1 LRGDVVDFVVK
12 ENRGTWTSG
21 RGHQSLFFSFGLAL
35 DVLDVGAAQ
44 GQRPGVT
51 VDTEAVLLDRL
62 LLID

>member
-1 LRGDVVDFVVK
+1 VK
-12 ENRGTWTSG
+12 LNWGTWTSG
-21 RGHQSLFFSFGLAL
+21 CGHQSLFFSFGLAL